1 MNDPFPT
8 LEPWLRG
15 LSSQDRTGML
25 QLLVTRLWAL
35 HRELQGKDKA
45 DARAARPVRDHNH
58 GRKQA
63 ALKAAVAR
71 EWETPRANGAPE
83 LANQQLAWRDKCK
96 ARMSELGAAGL
107 YIPQTRKGYIVAM
120 HAVWQLPDGSW
131 LTPDTPKPPCC
142 FEQLHASLSL
152 PRVPVAGGLDPAC
165 LITDF

>member
-1 MNDPFPT
+1 MDKDASRKAIKAWLTGLAPT
-8 LEPWLRG
+8 DRANTCNWLV
-15 LSSQDRTGML
+15 SEI
-25 QLLVTRLWAL
+25 WAI
-35 HRELQGKDKA
+35 HRDLTPGPRDTN
-45 DARAARPVRDHNH
+45 RA
-58 GRKQA
+58 RKQA

-83 LANQQLAWRDKCK
+83 LTNQQLAWHAKCK
-96 ARMSELGAAGL
+96 ARMSAACAAGL

>member
-1 MNDPFPT
+1 VDKDASRKAIKAWLTGLAPT
-8 LEPWLRG
+8 DRANTCNWLV
-15 LSSQDRTGML
+15 SEI
-25 QLLVTRLWAL
+25 WAI
-35 HRELQGKDKA
+35 HRELTPGPRDSN
-45 DARAARPVRDHNH
+45 RA
-58 GRKQA
+58 RKQT
-63 ALKAAVAR
+63 ALKAAIAR

-96 ARMSELGAAGL
+96 ARMAELGAAGL
-107 YIPQTRKGYIVAM
+107 YIPQTRTGYIVAM

-131 LTPDTPKPPCC
+131 LTPDTTKPPRC